1 MIKAVF
7 ESFPIRCLGEAETWQ
22 IRRYYVIAIGERG
35 DKLPIHVGGG
45 GKAVQQEH
53 CRRFRITGFAI
64 EDLRSID

>member
-1 MIKAVF
+1 MTIKAVF

-45 GKAVQQEH
+45 GKAVQQ
-53 CRRFRITGFAI
+53 
-64 EDLRSID
+64 